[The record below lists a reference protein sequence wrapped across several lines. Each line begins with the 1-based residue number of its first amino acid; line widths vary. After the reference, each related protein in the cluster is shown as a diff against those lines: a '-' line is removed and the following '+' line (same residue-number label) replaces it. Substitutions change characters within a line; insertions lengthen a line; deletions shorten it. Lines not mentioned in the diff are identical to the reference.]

1 METRGS
7 YLRRIEEMKK
17 RERVIQRSTTKP
29 YDPSSMNVE
38 RMPFGCWVILGII
51 VVIILSLAG
60 VIKIFH

>member
-29 YDPSSMNVE
+29 YDPSSMNAYPLDSDNHYALKVS
-38 RMPFGCWVILGII
+38 G
-51 VVIILSLAG
+51 
-60 VIKIFH
+60 